1 MNDEEKERARQLIL
15 SRIRIGEDSARA
27 LIKNCANNVPRD
39 RYVHPRLMRFVA
51 DENTHRVILQYAR
64 GSGDNMWATWENVQI
79 HKNALGQIADTADID
94 RKYVSK
100 LNTGDLWRLQLLA
113 YNLNELFK
121 HQTFLN
127 RAKQDA
133 EFLHRLVGTEI
144 RAFLTQSYNR
154 HLVSQPLLVAF
165 LEACQEVQ
173 AKPIHALIT
182 DTRVG
187 LQCYLQ
193 EAFEPI
199 PGEFI
204 AIGAWWG
211 NSDFGDGKLKV
222 SHTVMRVKTGT
233 SAVMADSWS
242 RVHLGSVVRDA
253 DIRLSD
259 EVAKKEIDTVA
270 TAIKDAVK
278 TVLNQESIQRL
289 LEAITQ
295 ANAEEI
301 PWMKL
306 QGQLRKVLSK
316 EQVEKIGTMLETK
329 IQDLPP
335 PGMDA
340 KGNLLASRWWTS
352 SAISYLAEKETEEEK
367 KADLK
372 QLAGNILET
381 RE

>member
-1 MNDEEKERARQLIL
+1 MNDADRERAKQLIL
-15 SRIRIGEDSARA
+15 SRVRLGEDQVRA
-27 LIKNCANNVPRD
+27 LLKSCANNVPRD
-39 RYVHPRLMRFVA
+39 RYVHPRLMRFAA
-51 DENTHRVILQYAR
+51 DPNTHRVLMQYAR
-64 GSGDNMWATWENVQI
+64 GHGDNMWSKVEEAHI
-79 HKNALGQIADTADID
+79 HRNALGQIADTADID
-94 RKYVSK
+94 RKYVAK

-113 YNLNELFK
+113 HNLNELFK

-133 EFLHRLVGTEI
+133 EFLHRLVGSEI

-173 AKPIHALIT
+173 AKPTHALIT

-204 AIGAWWG
+204 AVGAWWG

-259 EVAKKEIDTVA
+259 EVARKEIDTVA

-278 TVLNQESIQRL
+278 TVLNQDSIQRL

-301 PWMKL
+301 PWLKL

-372 QLAGNILET
+372 QLAGSVLET

>member
-1 MNDEEKERARQLIL
+1 MTKEQLAERAKQLIQ
-15 SRIRIGEDSARA
+15 SRVQLGEDRVRA

-39 RYVHPRLMRFVA
+39 RYVHPRLMRFSA
-51 DENTHRVILQYAR
+51 DENTQKLLIQYAR
-64 GSGDNMWATWENVQI
+64 GHGDSMWSTVEEARI
-79 HKNALGQIADTADID
+79 HNNALGQISDVAGIN
-94 RKYVSK
+94 RQYVSK
-100 LNTGDLWRLQLLA
+100 LNVMEMWRLRLLA
-113 YNLNELFK
+113 HNLNELFK
-121 HQTFLN
+121 NQRFLN
-127 RAKQDA
+127 RVKDEA

-154 HLVSQPLLVAF
+154 HLISQPLLVAF

-173 AKPIHALIT
+173 ARPTHALVT

-187 LQCYLQ
+187 LQCYLPQ
-193 EAFEPI
+193 AFEPI

-204 AIGAWWG
+204 AVGVWWG

-222 SHTVMRVKTGT
+222 SHTVMRVNSGT
-233 SAVMADSWS
+233 SAIMEDSWS

-278 TVLNQESIQRL
+278 SILNPGSIQRL
-289 LEAITQ
+289 LDAIAQ

-306 QGQLRKVLSK
+306 QGQLRKILSK
-316 EQVEKIGTMLETK
+316 DQVDKIGTMLETK
-329 IQDLPP
+329 IQDLPQ
-335 PGMDA
+335 PGMDS

-352 SAISYLAEKETEEEK
+352 SAIAYLADLESEEDK

-372 QLAGNILET
+372 QLAGVYLEDK
-381 RE
+381 